1 MPLTVVQFWEQE
13 CDVYAQE
20 QTAAQSDMAA
30 AQAALSA
37 AKNALTA
44 DTASFANVSAQI
56 QAARAQLATTA
67 VPADVS
73 ALNTHIRDLIVEQR
87 GLQGAVLDD
96 QDAAAWAQAN
106 LGAAAATLARAGA
119 RLANAETHLVAA
131 QAEAQQRASIA
142 TQLSTAPLDALQ
154 TDAGALLASA
164 TKTNADGA
172 VTASIPAEL
181 VAIASLR
188 VTRRSQVVD
197 DRRESVMLAENALGG
212 EWAADGGLDGAAAK
226 AGVAFRQA
234 DRTVREYASSAK
246 PRLDKARAV
255 LTALESI
262 ALHPGLTAPLVSD
275 AQKTE
280 LTDAGALAARQTAES
295 HAVGIDTD
303 RQTVANA
310 QKTLDADILTAIQTD
325 VDTLST
331 DATVAAADTALGTA
345 NTTLETD
352 QATFAAGD
360 KATLDDWQ
368 AIIGDGTWQTVLDYL
383 TAVADIT
390 ELKDVKILPAGDADS
405 LLQQLHEAE
414 TAYGDAL
421 AAAAKARRR
430 ADYLTDQIA
439 LRQERLDAAT
449 TAYSARALSAVRGD
463 SF

>member
-13 CDVYAQE
+13 RDVYAQE
-20 QTAAQSDMAA
+20 QATAQSDMAA
-30 AQAALSA
+30 AQAALA
-37 AKNALTA
+37 TAKTALTA
-44 DTASFANVSAQI
+44 DTASFANVGGQI

-73 ALNTHIRDLIVEQR
+73 ALNAHIRDLIVQQR
-87 GLQGAVLDD
+87 TLQGSVLDD
-96 QDAAAWAQAN
+96 QDAAAWAEAN
-106 LGAAAATLARAGA
+106 LDVAAATLARAGA
-119 RLANAETHLVAA
+119 RLANAEAQLAAA
-131 QAEAQQRASIA
+131 QAEEQQRTSIA
-142 TQLSTAPLDALQ
+142 TTLSTAPLDALQ
-154 TDAGALLASA
+154 TDAGTLLTSA
-164 TKTNADGA
+164 TKTNADSA
-172 VTASIPAEL
+172 VTAAIPAEL
-181 VAIASLR
+181 VAIATLR
-188 VTRRSQVVD
+188 VTRRSQVVAEQ
-197 DRRESVMLAENALGG
+197 RESVTLAETALAD
-212 EWAADGGLDGAAAK
+212 EWAADAGLDGAAAK
-226 AGVAFRQA
+226 AGVVFRQA
-234 DRTVREYASSAK
+234 ERTLRDYASSAK

-262 ALHPGLTAPLVSD
+262 ALHPGTTAPLVSD

-303 RQTVANA
+303 RETVANA
-310 QKTLDADILTAIQTD
+310 QKTLDADIISAIQTD

-331 DATVAAADTALGTA
+331 DATVAAARTALGNA

-352 QATFAAGD
+352 QTTFAAGD

-368 AIIGDGTWQTVLDYL
+368 AIIGDGTWQTLLDYL

-405 LLQQLHEAE
+405 LLKLMNDAE
-414 TAYGDAL
+414 TTYGDAL

-430 ADYLTDQIA
+430 ADYLGDQIS